1 MATHSRTSSIVNE
14 KFAVLGMRD
23 DKSTGNMGFE
33 LDVNESESIIDLPGM
48 STEVR

>member
-23 DKSTGNMGFE
+23 DKSAGNMGFE

>member
-14 KFAVLGMRD
+14 KIGLLGIRD

-33 LDVNESESIIDLPGM
+33 LDVNGSESILDLPGM